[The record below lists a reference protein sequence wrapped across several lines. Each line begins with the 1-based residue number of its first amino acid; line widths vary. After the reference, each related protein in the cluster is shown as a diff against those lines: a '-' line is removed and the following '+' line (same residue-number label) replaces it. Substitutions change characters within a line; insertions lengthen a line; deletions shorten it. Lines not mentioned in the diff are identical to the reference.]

1 MNLLMPEEQQIRVNN
16 HEYKITMN
24 DQTRMYAMKLRSLYQ
39 QTYTDVDSFEEV
51 SSEISSTLNN
61 LLKYALSPEV
71 LEEDMDGTVKQVLS
85 LFEKSPR
92 K

>member
-1 MNLLMPEEQQIRVNN
+1 MPEEQQIRVNN